1 MAAVF
6 LHGLSLENFRG
17 IGTRAF
23 IGPFQDINFFIGPNN
38 SGKSTV
44 LLFLARYLHPAGG
57 SRATWARSFEPAD
70 ARIGKSLNEIRF
82 SLGVPLDW
90 AIEQALGDLDRYHY
104 HESVSKLLGELAQP
118 LSGVLWING
127 DSDANRPMVFHRPEN
142 FRVLKQFEWL
152 QLWKGI
158 TGGRSHNGTVENWS
172 SGILQRISPALVQTY
187 PKVHLIPAI
196 RQVSEKGLNFEDY
209 SGRGLIDKLAE
220 LQNPA
225 HDERHL
231 RNKFESINSFLQAVT
246 DSPSAE
252 IEIPHDRRYVLVH
265 MDGKTLPLSSL
276 GTGIHE
282 VVMIASFCTLLE
294 DQIVCVEEPE
304 IHLHPLLQR
313 KLVRY
318 LKERTSNQYFIATHS
333 ASMLDAVPAS
343 IFSVENSQGEAV
355 IKLCMTASHRY
366 DICKSLGYQA
376 SDLLQSNAIIWVEGP
391 SDRIYLNHWLNS
403 VAPDLVEGVDYSI
416 MFYGGRLLS
425 HLSANDPEV
434 DDFISL
440 RRLNRNVAI
449 LIDSDKANVRARIN
463 ATKARVRDEVG
474 EASAWVTAGREIE
487 NYVPD
492 ALLNKALAAMCLKFD
507 RPTGTGRYD
516 HRLDYI
522 EAGSGRVR
530 RADKIKVAK
539 WIATQEAD
547 LNELDLRKKVK
558 ELVTFI
564 RGAGTRSR

>member
-6 LHGLSLENFRG
+6 LHGLSLENFRA
-17 IGTRAF
+17 IGARAY
-23 IGPFQDINFFIGPNN
+23 IGPFQDMNFFIGPNN

-44 LLFLARYLHPAGG
+44 LLFLAKYLHPTGRGG
-57 SRATWARSFEPAD
+57 AAWSRSFEPED
-70 ARIGKSLNEIRF
+70 ARIGKSINEIRF

-90 AIEQALGDLDRYHY
+90 AIEQALGDLDRDRYHGF
-104 HESVSKLLGELAQP
+104 VSKFLGALARP
-118 LSGVLWING
+118 LSSLLWINQ
-127 DSDANRPMVFHRPEN
+127 DSDANRPMVLHRPES
-142 FRVLKQFEWL
+142 FRSIKEFEWI
-152 QLWKGI
+152 QLWQGI

-172 SGILQRISPALVQTY
+172 SGILQRISPKLVRTY

-196 RQVSEKGLNFEDY
+196 RQVSEKGLDFEDY
-209 SGRGLIDKLAE
+209 SGRGLVDKLAE

-231 RNKFESINSFLQAVT
+231 RKKFESINAFLQAVT

-318 LKERTSNQYFIATHS
+318 LQERTSNQYFIATHS

-355 IKLCMTASHRY
+355 IKLCMTAGHRY

-391 SDRIYLNHWLNS
+391 SDRIYLNHWLGS
-403 VAPDLVEGVDYSI
+403 VASDLVEGVDYSI

-425 HLSANDPEV
+425 HLSASDPEV
-434 DDFISL
+434 DEFISL

-449 LIDSDKANVRARIN
+449 LIDSDKANARGRIN

-487 NYVPD
+487 NYVPHT
-492 ALLNKALAAMCLKFD
+492 LLDRALAETCFKFD
-507 RPTGTGRYD
+507 RPVGTGRYD
-516 HRLDYI
+516 HRLDYF
-522 EAGSGRVR
+522 EGGSGRVR

-539 WIATQEAD
+539 WIAAQEAD

-564 RGAGTRSR
+564 RGAGMGSR